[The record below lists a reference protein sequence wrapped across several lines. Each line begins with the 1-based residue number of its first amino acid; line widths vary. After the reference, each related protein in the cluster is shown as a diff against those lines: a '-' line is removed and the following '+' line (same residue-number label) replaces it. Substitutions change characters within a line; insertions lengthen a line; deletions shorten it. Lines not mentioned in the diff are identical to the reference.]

1 MAKPQG
7 LHASPTANQKI
18 FILYL
23 KVDGYI
29 EAKSLKTNAGGGGS
43 GGSICVRTQ
52 VFTGGHT
59 GALRVTGGTSQAGGG
74 GAGGRIAVYY
84 ANNVTAPFYGGVFE
98 TYGGGSA
105 TGGEAGASGTTYLE
119 HVTKK
124 YTTLRVDNNKQKL
137 IHNVIRNEGR
147 RISTSGGSN
156 SGRVYTVPSGIT
168 VSSSAAY
175 YIYYY
180 YNVGRMFD
188 GKLNTRFRTSDSSP
202 RITIDFKRVVFVNH
216 LRIYPACA
224 EPAKFKVRNSWII
237 KTGISI
243 YLCGFIT

>member
-1 MAKPQG
+1 M
-7 LHASPTANQKI
+7 
-18 FILYL
+18 
-23 KVDGYI
+23 DGYV

-43 GGSICVRTQ
+43 GGSIFVRTQ

-59 GALRVTGGTSQAGGG
+59 GALRVTGGSSQAGGG

-124 YTTLRVDNNKQKL
+124 YTTLRVDNNKQEL

-156 SGRVYTVPSGIT
+156 SRQVYTIPGEIT

-175 YIYYY
+175 YSSGYPSYYHY
-180 YNVGRMFD
+180 TIGRMFD

-202 RITIDFKRVVFVNH
+202 RITIDLKRVVFVNH
-216 LRIYPACA
+216 LRIYPSCNS
-224 EPAKFKVRNSWII
+224 EPAKFKVRNS
-237 KTGISI
+237 
-243 YLCGFIT
+243 